1 MSATLY
7 WASTLAK
14 SAYILAFPLTLAFL
28 LAWAERK
35 QSAVMQDRIG
45 ANRAAIFGRPFLGLV
60 HMICDAVKMF
70 TKEDFVPDTPHRV
83 LHTLAPAVAMFFA
96 LLSFAVIPFGYRL
109 SIAGETIAL
118 QVADL
123 NVGVLFVLAMVSL
136 GVYGVVLGGW
146 SSNNN
151 YALLGGMRA
160 AAQMISYE
168 ICIGMTIIGAI
179 LAFGTLSMQ
188 QLVLQQGELVFGW
201 LPRWGVVIQ
210 PLGFLLFFV
219 AGIAE
224 TKRIPFDMPEGE
236 SEIIGFNLEYSSMKF
251 GMFLFTDLIEMVLIA
266 AVAVTFFFGGWQVPY
281 LAEEGFIFPWGAS
294 WELHPNLV
302 NILRMGAF
310 ALKVVFFCWLMMAIR
325 WTLPRFRYDQL
336 MDLGWKWLLPLSL
349 VNVVVTGF
357 LVLLMS

>member
-7 WASTLAK
+7 WTSLVAK
-14 SAYILAFPLTLAFL
+14 SAYIMAFPLTLAFL

-45 ANRAAIFGRPFLGLV
+45 ANRAKIFGRPFLGLV

-70 TKEDFVPDTPHRV
+70 TKEDFVPDSQHRL
-83 LHTLAPAVAMFFA
+83 LHTVAPALAMFFA
-96 LLSFAVIPFGYRL
+96 LLSFAVIPFGYQL
-109 SIAGETIAL
+109 TILGETIGL
-118 QVADL
+118 HVVDL
-123 NVGVLFVLAMVSL
+123 NVGVLFVFAMVSL

-160 AAQMISYE
+160 SAQMISYE

-188 QLVLQQGELVFGW
+188 ELVLGQGDLLFGW
-201 LPRWGVVIQ
+201 LPKWGVVLQ
-210 PLGFLLFFV
+210 PLGFLLFFT

-224 TKRIPFDMPEGE
+224 TKRVPFDMPEGE

-251 GMFLFTDLIEMVLIA
+251 GMFLFTDFVETVLIA
-266 AVAVTFFFGGWQVPY
+266 AVTVTFFFGGWQIPY
-281 LAEEGFIFPWGAS
+281 LADSGFAFPWGGT
-294 WELHPNLV
+294 WEMHANVVNL
-302 NILRMGAF
+302 LRMGAF
-310 ALKVVFFCWLMMAIR
+310 AFKVVFFCWLMMAIR

-349 VNVVVTGF
+349 VNVVITA
-357 LVLLMS
+357 LVVLIIA

>member
-7 WASTLAK
+7 WASTVAK
-14 SAYILAFPLTLAFL
+14 SAYMLAFPLTLAFFL
-28 LAWAERK
+28 VWAERK

-45 ANRAAIFGRPFLGLV
+45 ANRASLFGRPFLGLV
-60 HMICDAVKMF
+60 HMVCDSIKMF
-70 TKEDFVPDTPHRV
+70 TKEDFVPDSGHRV
-83 LHTLAPAVAMFFA
+83 LHTLAPVLAMFFA
-96 LLSFAVIPFGYRL
+96 LLAFAVIPFGYRL
-109 SIAGETIAL
+109 SIAGETIGL

-123 NVGVLFVLAMVSL
+123 NVGVLFIFAMASL
-136 GVYGVVLGGW
+136 GVYGIVLGGW

-168 ICIGMTIIGAI
+168 ICIGMTIIGVI

-188 QLVLQQGELVFGW
+188 ELVIGQGEYFFGW

-224 TKRIPFDMPEGE
+224 TKRVPFDMPEGE

-251 GMFLFTDLIEMVLIA
+251 AMFLFTDFIETVLIA
-266 AVAVTFFFGGWQVPY
+266 AVTVTFFFGGWQIPW
-281 LAEEGFIFPWGAS
+281 LADTGFVFPWGS
-294 WELHPNLV
+294 GWDMHPNVV

-310 ALKVVFFCWLMMAIR
+310 AGKVAFFCWLMMTIR

-349 VNVVVTGF
+349 INVVVTGF
-357 LVLLMS
+357 IVLLAG